1 MYYFQGEGTS
11 NNVFILLGVS
21 PGSLER
27 WYLSAASWNLS
38 SPERE
43 KSINMAWHVGNTQ
56 WVLQQHSVQCSSKC
70 VMRFLGVS
78 LGLLKEVGGEWWEVR
93 ALSHQIILQTMIDLG
108 LSKLSQNR
116 ELSTGNLSELALCD
130 TNQSRQLNR
139 KETMKKSP
147 PKTAVIPGWLWTCLS
162 CTLWRITLGA
172 LYWGGNGPHL
182 NSVVKSQNK

>member
-38 SPERE
+38 SPERG
-43 KSINMAWHVGNTQ
+43 KSINMAWHVGNTP

-93 ALSHQIILQTMIDLG
+93 ALSHQIILQTMISACICF
-108 LSKLSQNR
+108 LSSDFAKDFIWTISENHCYRKNTAWSQ
-116 ELSTGNLSELALCD
+116 
-130 TNQSRQLNR
+130 
-139 KETMKKSP
+139 
-147 PKTAVIPGWLWTCLS
+147 KTWVPVLYS
-162 CTLWRITLGA
+162 IT
-172 LYWGGNGPHL
+172 Y
-182 NSVVKSQNK
+182 